1 MKSIVHNFYKKNK
14 RFKIELED
22 LEQEVELL
30 RLQGKDIVKGLED
43 YCFYWRSDRCS
54 SAIPLHEQI
63 EVSQVAEQEL
73 LPKTKKILI
82 LVHQL
87 LTPQEWTVWSSVVL
101 LAMKQCDVADE
112 LQCSQGEVSKIL
124 ARAQEKVSSLSDI
137 SPIGEIIINSE
148 GGAINND

>member
-1 MKSIVHNFYKKNK
+1 M
-14 RFKIELED
+14 
-22 LEQEVELL
+22 EQEVELL

-87 LTPQEWTVWSSVVL
+87 LTPQEWNVWSSIVL

-124 ARAQEKVSSLSDI
+124 ARAQEKIREVAKD
-137 SPIGEIIINSE
+137 
-148 GGAINND
+148 D